1 MRLNAAER
9 ESFRKRLKMFFVN
22 KPNIKKN
29 KIVNHFEKE
38 GFARSTIYDN
48 LKRLETVQS
57 FSDRKHPGRP
67 TSWTRE
73 KKAELTRLVNYRK
86 GVSQRKIGIKF
97 GVNQST
103 IGRQLKKKNIKY
115 RKREK
120 TPKYT
125 IEQQIKAKK
134 RSRKLVN
141 QLYNTKSLLLI
152 DDEKYFCFAGDNMPG
167 NSGYYTNNKKTC
179 PESVRFIGK
188 EKFPKKFIMWIAISD
203 RGMSEPLFRTSKTV
217 AINSSI
223 YVNECLEKRLL
234 PFIHKYHGDFNYLF
248 WPDLASSH
256 YSKDSL
262 NWMDQYVYYVNK
274 ESNPPNVPQARPIEN
289 FWGHLAQKVYE
300 GDLQAST
307 EQVLIDRIKLKL
319 QEIDLNFLQ
328 SHMKGVR
335 AKLRSIADGGVF
347 SYKK

>member
-1 MRLNAAER
+1 M
-9 ESFRKRLKMFFVN
+9 
-22 KPNIKKN
+22 
-29 KIVNHFEKE
+29 
-38 GFARSTIYDN
+38 
-48 LKRLETVQS
+48 
-57 FSDRKHPGRP
+57 
-67 TSWTRE
+67 
-73 KKAELTRLVNYRK
+73 
-86 GVSQRKIGIKF
+86 
-97 GVNQST
+97 
-103 IGRQLKKKNIKY
+103 NIKY

-134 RSRKLVN
+134 RSRKLVD
-141 QLYNTKSLLLI
+141 QLYNTKLLLVI

-179 PESVRFIGK
+179 PESVRCIGK
-188 EKFPKKFIMWIAISD
+188 EKFPKHLLMWVAISD
-203 RGMSEPLFRTSKTV
+203 RGMSESLFRTSKTV

-223 YVNECLEKRLL
+223 YINECLEKRLL
-234 PFIHKYHGDFNYLF
+234 PFIHKYHGAFNYLF

-262 NWMDQYVYYVNK
+262 NWMDQYVYYVDK
-274 ESNPPNVPQARPIEN
+274 ESSPPNVPQARPIKN

-300 GDLQAST
+300 GDWQAST

-335 AKLRSIADGGVF
+335 AKLRSIADGDVF

>member
-22 KPNIKKN
+22 KPNIKNK

-73 KKAELTRLVNYRK
+73 KKAELTRLVNNRK

-103 IGRQLKKKNIKY
+103 IGRQLKEMNIKY

-125 IEQQIKAKK
+125 IEQ
-134 RSRKLVN
+134 
-141 QLYNTKSLLLI
+141 
-152 DDEKYFCFAGDNMPG
+152 
-167 NSGYYTNNKKTC
+167 
-179 PESVRFIGK
+179 
-188 EKFPKKFIMWIAISD
+188 
-203 RGMSEPLFRTSKTV
+203 
-217 AINSSI
+217 
-223 YVNECLEKRLL
+223 
-234 PFIHKYHGDFNYLF
+234 
-248 WPDLASSH
+248 
-256 YSKDSL
+256 
-262 NWMDQYVYYVNK
+262 
-274 ESNPPNVPQARPIEN
+274 
-289 FWGHLAQKVYE
+289 
-300 GDLQAST
+300 
-307 EQVLIDRIKLKL
+307 
-319 QEIDLNFLQ
+319 
-328 SHMKGVR
+328 
-335 AKLRSIADGGVF
+335 
-347 SYKK
+347 

>member
-9 ESFRKRLKMFFVN
+9 ESFRKRLKIFF
-22 KPNIKKN
+22 
-29 KIVNHFEKE
+29 E

-57 FSDRKHPGRP
+57 FSDRKHPGCP

-73 KKAELTRLVNYRK
+73 KKAELTRLVNNRK
-86 GVSQRKIGIKF
+86 GVSQRKLGIKF

-103 IGRQLKKKNIKY
+103 IGRQLKKMNINY

-141 QLYNTKSLLLI
+141 QLYNTKLLLVI

-188 EKFPKKFIMWIAISD
+188 EKVPKKLLMWIAISD

-223 YVNECLEKRLL
+223 YINECLEKRLL

-248 WPDLASSH
+248 WPDLASLLAH

-262 NWMDQYVYYVNK
+262 NWMDQYVYYVDK
-274 ESNPPNVPQARPIEN
+274 EPNPPNVPQARPIEN

-300 GDLQAST
+300 GDRQAST
-307 EQVLIDRIKLKL
+307 
-319 QEIDLNFLQ
+319 
-328 SHMKGVR
+328 
-335 AKLRSIADGGVF
+335 
-347 SYKK
+347 